1 MQMKNGGYLKSETNV
16 ITYEEICAN
25 LKEAVNIYC
34 EQKSEEKVRAFVK
47 KQRTKEVFGY
57 ENRLITLP
65 PLNESDPNSK
75 VLIRMKNDYGK
86 NPCVRND
93 R

>member
-1 MQMKNGGYLKSETNV
+1 MQMRNGGYLKSETYV

-75 VLIRMKNDYGK
+75 VLLRMKNDYGK
-86 NPCVRND
+86 NPCARND

>member
-1 MQMKNGGYLKSETNV
+1 MQMKNGGYLRSETNV

-47 KQRTKEVFGY
+47 RQRTKEVFGY

-75 VLIRMKNDYGK
+75 VLLRMKNDYGK

>member
-1 MQMKNGGYLKSETNV
+1 MKNGGYLRSETNV

-47 KQRTKEVFGY
+47 RQRTKEVFGY

-75 VLIRMKNDYGK
+75 VLLRMKNDYGE
-86 NPCVRND
+86 NPCTRND

>member
-1 MQMKNGGYLKSETNV
+1 MKNGGYLKSETNV

-47 KQRTKEVFGY
+47 KQRTKEVLGY

-75 VLIRMKNDYGK
+75 VLLRMKNDYGK

>member
-1 MQMKNGGYLKSETNV
+1 MQMKNGGNLESGKNV

-25 LKEAVNIYC
+25 LREAVNIYC
-34 EQKSEEKVRAFVK
+34 EQKSEENVRAFVK
-47 KQRTKEVFGY
+47 KQSTKEVFGY

-65 PLNESDPNSK
+65 PLNLSDPNSQ
-75 VLIRMKNDYGK
+75 VLLRMKNDYGE
-86 NPCVRND
+86 NQCTRND

>member
-86 NPCVRND
+86 NPCIRND

>member
-1 MQMKNGGYLKSETNV
+1 MQMKNGGYLRSETNV

-75 VLIRMKNDYGK
+75 VLLRMKNDYGK

>member
-1 MQMKNGGYLKSETNV
+1 MKNGGYLKSETNV

-86 NPCVRND
+86 NPCIRND

>member
-75 VLIRMKNDYGK
+75 VLLRMKNDYGK